1 VSPTYAQEIQGEELG
16 FGMQGL
22 LQHRSSQITGILN
35 GIDTDAWDPEG
46 DPYIERYFNAARLPA
61 KLDNK
66 RALKRRMG
74 LALEDEMPIVGL
86 ISHLTY
92 QKGTDVFLSAA
103 EELAASPA
111 QLAILGSGDAGMQ
124 DALQDLAR
132 AHPGQVAVHIGY
144 DEGLAH
150 QIEAG
155 ADMFLM
161 PSRFEPC
168 GLNQM
173 YSQRYGTVPVVN
185 STGGLKDSV
194 VDATQEHIND
204 KTATGFVFNGVTRE
218 AVVGA
223 MKRALTTFKN
233 KKVWR
238 QIQKTGMSKDF
249 SWEASAA
256 RYIEIYRQLAG

>member
-1 VSPTYAQEIQGEELG
+1 
-16 FGMQGL
+16 MQGL
-22 LQHRSSQITGILN
+22 LRHRSAQITGILN

-66 RALKRRMG
+66 RALQRRLG
-74 LALEDEMPIVGL
+74 LAAEDEMPIIGL
-86 ISHLTY
+86 ISRLTY
-92 QKGTDVFLSAA
+92 QKGTDVFLSAV

-111 QLAILGSGDAGMQ
+111 QFAILGSGDAGMQ

-132 AHPGQVAVHIGY
+132 AHPGQIAVHIGY

-155 ADMFLM
+155 ADLFLM

-173 YSQRYGTVPVVN
+173 YSMRYGTVPVVN
-185 STGGLKDSV
+185 GTGGLKDSV
-194 VDATQEHIND
+194 VDASSETIND
-204 KTATGFVFNGVTRE
+204 KSATGFVFHGVQRDSLVAAT
-218 AVVGA
+218 
-223 MKRALTTFKN
+223 KRALNTFKN

-238 QIQKTGMSKDF
+238 QIQKAGMSKDF